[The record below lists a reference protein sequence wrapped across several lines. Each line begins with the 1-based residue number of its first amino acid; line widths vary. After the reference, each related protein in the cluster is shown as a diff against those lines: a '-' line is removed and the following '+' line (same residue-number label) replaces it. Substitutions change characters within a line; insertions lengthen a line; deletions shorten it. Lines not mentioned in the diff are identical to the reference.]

1 MTTSYTTSYKEI
13 AHFIIKEL
21 AGPTGTTG
29 TGDKQ
34 QPMQNSPSAQQNQE
48 KQNTQT
54 QAMPPES
61 NDISQQKQTG
71 PTVNKS
77 PTPEEEQQ
85 PVSADQEALDTA
97 TEMLKTTRNPVEILS
112 AMKGIVQTRFPNVRQ
127 GTVVASKLLQSQ
139 DPTLKAVGTQLN
151 RYLQS

>member
-29 TGDKQ
+29 TGDKP
-34 QPMQNSPSAQQNQE
+34 QPMQNSPSAQQDQE
-48 KQNTQT
+48 KENAQT
-54 QAMPPES
+54 QAMPPTTNS
-61 NDISQQKQTG
+61 TQKQ
-71 PTVNKS
+71 PSVDKQQ
-77 PTPEEEQQ
+77 PEEQ

-112 AMKGIVQTRFPNVRQ
+112 AMKGIVQTRFPNVKQ

>member
-34 QPMQNSPSAQQNQE
+34 QQPMQNSASAQQDQE
-48 KQNTQT
+48 KENTQT
-54 QAMPPES
+54 QAM
-61 NDISQQKQTG
+61 
-71 PTVNKS
+71 S
-77 PTPEEEQQ
+77 PTTNQKKQPSVDKQQPEEEQA
-85 PVSADQEALDTA
+85 VSADQEALDTA

-112 AMKGIVQTRFPNVRQ
+112 AMKGIVQTRFPNVKQ

>member
-29 TGDKQ
+29 TGNK
-34 QPMQNSPSAQQNQE
+34 PPVPNSPSAQQDQE
-48 KQNTQT
+48 KENTQT

-61 NDISQQKQTG
+61 NDVNQQKQTE
-71 PTVNKS
+71 PTTNK
-77 PTPEEEQQ
+77 EQQ
-85 PVSADQEALDTA
+85 QQPADQEALDTA

>member
-29 TGDKQ
+29 TGGKQ
-34 QPMQNSPSAQQNQE
+34 QPVQNSPSAQQDQE

-54 QAMPPES
+54 QAMPPAN
-61 NDISQQKQTG
+61 NDDQPQQ
-71 PTVNKS
+71 PTSEK
-77 PTPEEEQQ
+77 EQQ
-85 PVSADQEALDTA
+85 SPVSADQEALDTA

-112 AMKGIVQTRFPNVRQ
+112 AMKGIVQTRFPNVKQ
-127 GTVVASKLLQSQ
+127 GSVVASKLLQSE